1 MNKYTWKV
9 INYPSKLDD
18 WKTFE
23 KINPTFALNI
33 LYTKEKEILPA
44 YISKH
49 NSVHEK
55 QITMLM
61 IPDEKKINSIILQ

>member
-1 MNKYTWKV
+1 MNKYIWKV

-23 KINPTFALNI
+23 KFNPTFALNI
-33 LYTKEKEILPA
+33 LYTKEKEKFPA

-55 QITMLM
+55 QITM
-61 IPDEKKINSIILQ
+61 